1 MNATGSVM
9 VDDEGQR
16 RLHESAPGGRSTPGH
31 PGRGPDEVAPESE
44 SGTAPWHP
52 VHVDADTGQTP
63 RHAPK
68 PPVRR
73 ETAMWLVCAGV
84 LAVVAITLGLGARE
98 GALALAV
105 LLLTGS
111 LARAVIPGPGPIGIT
126 IRSRGVDVAM
136 FATLGL
142 MIGILAQT
150 APNI

>member
-1 MNATGSVM
+1 
-9 VDDEGQR
+9 
-16 RLHESAPGGRSTPGH
+16 
-31 PGRGPDEVAPESE
+31 
-44 SGTAPWHP
+44 
-52 VHVDADTGQTP
+52 
-63 RHAPK
+63 
-68 PPVRR
+68 
-73 ETAMWLVCAGV
+73 MWLVCAGV
-84 LAVVAITLGLGARE
+84 LAVVAIALMLGARE

-105 LLLTGS
+105 LLLTGR

>member
-16 RLHESAPGGRSTPGH
+16 RLHDSAPGSRATPGNA
-31 PGRGPDEVAPESE
+31 GREPDEGTPDSI
-44 SGTAPWHP
+44 SGSAPWHP
-52 VHVDADTGQTP
+52 VQGTDVSGQPP

-68 PPVRR
+68 PTVRR

-84 LAVVAITLGLGARE
+84 LAVVAIALTLGARE

-111 LARAVIPGPGPIGIT
+111 IARAVIPGPGPIGIT

>member
-1 MNATGSVM
+1 
-9 VDDEGQR
+9 
-16 RLHESAPGGRSTPGH
+16 
-31 PGRGPDEVAPESE
+31 
-44 SGTAPWHP
+44 
-52 VHVDADTGQTP
+52 
-63 RHAPK
+63 
-68 PPVRR
+68 
-73 ETAMWLVCAGV
+73 MWLVCAGV
-84 LAVVAITLGLGARE
+84 LAVVAIALMLGARE